1 MFPLLTEKV
10 SAGYGKIV
18 SLLQEIE
25 TIICQFQKYCLPL
38 QTTILSS
45 VNYQLSTI
53 KVLLRS
59 ILDFLLP
66 RYCPVCKNKLQVEE
80 RAICK
85 SCLSDLPRTRQW
97 LLRNGTGVGEKAFEE
112 STFAK
117 LFWTRLP
124 ELKKAIAF
132 LNFRPKSE
140 IAEVFYDFK
149 YRGMKDT
156 AVEMGR
162 IAAEEILPSGFFDG
176 IDVLVPLP
184 LNKSRYRERG
194 YNQSERLAH
203 GISLV
208 TGIPVETRC
217 VIRRSFK
224 SSQTSLSKME
234 RPDNVKD
241 VFCLGKKVEKM
252 CGRHILIVDDVV
264 TTGATTAA
272 CAKVVLQIPNTK
284 VSIFALGH
292 TTH

>member
-1 MFPLLTEKV
+1 M
-10 SAGYGKIV
+10 
-18 SLLQEIE
+18 
-25 TIICQFQKYCLPL
+25 
-38 QTTILSS
+38 
-45 VNYQLSTI
+45 
-53 KVLLRS
+53 LLRS

-80 RAICK
+80 KAICK

-97 LLRNGTGVGEKAFEE
+97 LPRNGTGVGEKTFEE
-112 STFAK
+112 GNFAK
-117 LFWTRLP
+117 MFWTRLP
-124 ELKKAIAF
+124 ELTKAIAF

-140 IAEVFYDFK
+140 IAEIVYDFK

-162 IAAEEILPSGFFDG
+162 MAAEEILPSGFFDG
-176 IDVLVPLP
+176 IDALVPLP
-184 LNKSRYRERG
+184 LTKSRYRDRG
-194 YNQSERLAH
+194 YNQSERLAY

-208 TGIPVETRC
+208 TGIPVETRY

-224 SSQTSLSKME
+224 GSQTSLSKIE

-241 VFCLGKKVEKM
+241 VFCLGEKADEM
-252 CGRHILIVDDVV
+252 YGKHILVVDDVV
-264 TTGATTAA
+264 TTGATTTA
-272 CAKVVLQIPNTK
+272 CAKVVLQIPKTK